1 MNRVKLL
8 IDTQVFIWLINED
21 PRLGAKTLAMLQD
34 TSNEVFISY
43 FSFFEMTIKASI
55 GKLDFDGSIINDLP
69 EMGVTL
75 IVPSNAALQ
84 RYTILNP
91 ENKDPFDNILATV
104 AITEKCT
111 FITSDPKILAISIR
125 SLSLLDATK

>member
-1 MNRVKLL
+1 MRLL

-21 PRLGAKTLAMLQD
+21 TRLSSATLEALQD

-55 GKLDFDGSIINDLP
+55 GKLDFDSSVMNDLP
-69 EMGVTL
+69 KMGIEL
-75 IVPSNAALQ
+75 ISPSSAALQ
-84 RYTILNP
+84 KYAIFNP
-91 ENKDPFDNILATV
+91 DNKDPFDNILTTV

-111 FITSDPKILAISIR
+111 FITSDPRILAISAR
-125 SLSLLDATK
+125 GLNLLDATI